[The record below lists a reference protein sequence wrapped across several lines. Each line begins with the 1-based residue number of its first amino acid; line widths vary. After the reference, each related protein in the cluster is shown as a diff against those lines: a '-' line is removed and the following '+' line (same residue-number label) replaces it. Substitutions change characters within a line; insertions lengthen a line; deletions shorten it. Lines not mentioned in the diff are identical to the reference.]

1 MTKGVY
7 WLGVKWQKET
17 SSRERD
23 YFFVFNGTMHVVPTR
38 NLGIETQEKTEIKP
52 QLESQHVE

>member
-38 NLGIETQEKTEIKP
+38 NLGIETQEKK
-52 QLESQHVE
+52 QKSNLS